1 MLSCG
6 GGVVKTAANVR
17 ALRRNGVVLFI
28 DRPVEKLR
36 VGGSRPLSTDR
47 EALERMAAQRGPLYR
62 AAADITVDNSGEP
75 FARAA
80 AAAKEAICAYFGIE
94 RP

>member
-1 MLSCG
+1 M
-6 GGVVKTAANVR
+6 
-17 ALRRNGVVLFI
+17 LFI

-94 RP
+94 RS